1 MNSSDE
7 DANTKS
13 LDSLINYETVKNFN
27 NEQIEEERFDE
38 AMSSY
43 EKASSKVLT
52 SLAFLNFG
60 QTFGLITFLLL
71 FVELSWLTSAHRKK
85 IYEVKL

>member
-13 LDSLINYETVKNFN
+13 LDALINYETVKHFN
-27 NEQIEEERFDE
+27 NEKIEEERFDE
-38 AMSSY
+38 AMSGY

-60 QTFGLITFLLL
+60 QT
-71 FVELSWLTSAHRKK
+71 A
-85 IYEVKL
+85 IYNRFDNLYVDVRH